1 MNAGTNTRMN
11 AKVLGFEVAGCTLE
25 EAAAWCSEAIRTQEP
40 KLLVTL
46 NPEIIIRAQGDPAL
60 REALEA
66 ADLTVAD
73 GVGVVWAARRGGVA
87 LPGRVPG
94 VDLMARVLERGGADL
109 RVFFLGAKPG
119 VAERAAARAHSL
131 YGTAVAGVQHGYFER
146 PLEVPEVVQK
156 VAESGAHLLLAG
168 LGEGQERFLHEHRGE
183 LGAPLMIGV
192 GGALD
197 VLSGQVK
204 RTPAWTRRAG
214 LEWVWRVGADPRR
227 WRRAP
232 RLVAFVRLIQKEGLT
247 KL

>member
-1 MNAGTNTRMN
+1 MNARTKGRIN

-25 EAAAWCSEAIRTQEP
+25 EAAAWCLAATRTPES

-46 NPEIIIRAQGDPAL
+46 NPEIIIRAKGDPAL
-60 REALEA
+60 KEALEA

-73 GVGVVWAARRGGVA
+73 GVGVLWAARRGGYA

-119 VAERAAARAHSL
+119 VAERAAALAHAR

-146 PLEVPEVVQK
+146 PLEVPEVVQR

-168 LGEGQERFLHEHRGE
+168 LGEGQERFLHEHRAA
-183 LGAPLMIGV
+183 LGVPLMIGV

-197 VLSGQVK
+197 VLSGSVK

-227 WRRAP
+227 WHRAP
-232 RLVAFVRLIQKEGLT
+232 RLVAFVRLVQKEGLT

>member
-1 MNAGTNTRMN
+1 MNARTKGRTDAR
-11 AKVLGFEVAGCTLE
+11 VLGFEVAGCTLE
-25 EAAAWCSEAIRTQEP
+25 EAAAWCLAAVRTPAP

-46 NPEIIIRAQGDPAL
+46 NPEIIIRAKGDPAL
-60 REALEA
+60 REALET

-73 GVGVVWAARRGGVA
+73 GVGVVWAARRSGYT

-94 VDLMARVLERGGADL
+94 VDLTARVLEAGGADL

-119 VAERAAARAHSL
+119 VAELAAERARAR
-131 YGTAVAGVQHGYFER
+131 YGTTIAGVQHGYFER
-146 PLEVPEVVQK
+146 PLEVPGVVRK
-156 VAESGAHLLLAG
+156 VAGSGAHLLLAG
-168 LGEGQERFLHEHRGE
+168 LGEGQERFLHEHRAE
-183 LGAPLMIGV
+183 LRTPLMIGV

-197 VLSGQVK
+197 VLSGQVR

-214 LEWVWRVGADPRR
+214 LEWVWRVGADPKR

-232 RLVAFVRLIQKEGLT
+232 RLVAFVRLVQREV

>member
-1 MNAGTNTRMN
+1 MLGGRPHPGTQTARHP
-11 AKVLGFEVAGCTLE
+11 
-25 EAAAWCSEAIRTQEP
+25 Q
-40 KLLVTL
+40 
-46 NPEIIIRAQGDPAL
+46 PEIIIRAKGDLAL

-94 VDLMARVLERGGADL
+94 VDLMARVLEGGGADL

-119 VAERAAARAHSL
+119 VADEAAARARSL
-131 YGTAVAGVQHGYFER
+131 YGTIVAGVQHGYFER
-146 PLEVPEVVQK
+146 PLEVPKVVQK

-168 LGEGQERFLHEHRGE
+168 LGEGQERFLHEHRTA
-183 LGAPLMIGV
+183 LRVPLMIGV

-227 WRRAP
+227 WHRAP
-232 RLVAFVRLIQKEGLT
+232 RLVAFVRLVQKEGLT
-247 KL
+247 RL